1 MNRSSHRHTLDP
13 LHCTFTAGPSV
24 IPVIYLFQN
33 NGEEQQEQLYSA
45 FYLQNSNK
53 IRVACTFQTANNLIF
68 NVVAAKWSWFWWLS
82 IKLVCFIDHTSYA
95 ALWTI
100 NRSTFWCHLCHIYT
114 TGTST
119 CVTIAVKIKVAIFPS
134 EVWWESRLTWRSGQ
148 TQKLWQRL
156 VFVFPPNVPPKR
168 NKSPLI
174 SPFKG
179 KWKL

>member
-1 MNRSSHRHTLDP
+1 MNRSSHRHMLDP
-13 LHCTFTAGPSV
+13 LHCTLTAGPSV
-24 IPVIYLFQN
+24 ISLIYIFQN

-119 CVTIAVKIKVAIFPS
+119 CYYSCK
-134 EVWWESRLTWRSGQ
+134 
-148 TQKLWQRL
+148 
-156 VFVFPPNVPPKR
+156 
-168 NKSPLI
+168 NKSCDI
-174 SPFKG
+174 SLWGLVRKSTNMTFWTNTETLTAACFCFPAERSTKEEQISFNFPF
-179 KWKL
+179 